1 MPKYN
6 NSDIQK
12 YLVDATEEASR
23 IDSLTRWILIGPARW
38 AVLDEDKHLLGWVN
52 AKICIKSGECTFDY
66 TPDSRTYHNIDP
78 IGSVKVDAPNW
89 EDREEFSKLVEFD
102 QAIIDA
108 HGL

>member
-6 NSDIQK
+6 NAEIQK
-12 YLVDATEEASR
+12 YLIDATEEASK
-23 IDSLTRWILIGPARW
+23 IDSSTAWTLIGPGRW
-38 AVLDEDKHLLGWVN
+38 FVEDENKHLLGWVN

-66 TPDSRTYHNIDP
+66 TPDSRTYHNIDRIVP
-78 IGSVKVDAPNW
+78 VAIDAPSW
-89 EDREEFSKLVEFD
+89 EDREEFLKLVEFD